1 MKSSDGKTVFREV
14 FVKGKSMRYFAG
26 FHDFKAE
33 AINQTYVPIV
43 ENKKAL
49 DPGWPMMDS
58 MLFIRAK
65 NRWSITIN

>member
-43 ENKKAL
+43 ESKKAL
-49 DPGWPMMDS
+49 DCAGVPVTVNPNH
-58 MLFIRAK
+58 FQERR
-65 NRWSITIN
+65 NF